1 MPTTPTTTDAHS
13 APVHAQLL
21 DHRKHPYRS
30 LAVVFGVWKSLL
42 LLIAVVARLAGPAYD
57 TSGDLLEAAALVTSN
72 GGNKSYF
79 TTNNHAIPVGGIV
92 SRLTSWDAIYFVQSA
107 HRGYVYEQEWAF
119 GAGLPLAVSAIRDG
133 LNLIG
138 LDAPVPVVAVAYVHV
153 AHLLSVLVLYRLGQ
167 QLWLGSA
174 GRTASFVAA
183 CLHVLSPAGLFLS
196 APYAESSCA
205 LFTFVGYAAYVA
217 GRKQDTASAMSF
229 SGDLLRLAAG
239 ISFGVAT
246 VFRTNGL
253 LNGVV
258 FAYEAVTE
266 ALHFLRQPST
276 SLFRRLVFIGLGGL
290 CVAAGSAIPQT
301 VAYLQ
306 FCSEPSGVPGEDYR
320 SWCKATVPS
329 IYNFV
334 QERYWGSGRLFNYW
348 TLSNLPLF
356 ILATPMLLVMAR
368 SSLDIWSSVSSNPK
382 SVWAEKRGSEG
393 NASKAGRDGP
403 QSPVFDPR
411 LSPIIRCMAATQ
423 LLLAVMAFTS
433 YHVQIVSRLSSG
445 YPVWY
450 WWLAQNLA
458 GGPKS
463 GLAEGFVVFMVMYAA
478 IQGILFASFLPPA

>member
-1 MPTTPTTTDAHS
+1 MS
-13 APVHAQLL
+13 AATSVPVHTQLL
-21 DHRKHPYRS
+21 DHRNHPYRS
-30 LAVVFGVWKSLL
+30 LVGVYAVWKSLL
-42 LLIAVVARLAGPAYD
+42 LAIAVVARLAGPAYD
-57 TSGDLLEAAALVTSN
+57 TSADLLEAAAAASSTGN
-72 GGNKSYF
+72 GSYLAAAS
-79 TTNNHAIPVGGIV
+79 HAIPVGGIV
-92 SRLTSWDAIYFVQSA
+92 SRFTSWDAIYFVQSA
-107 HRGYVYEQEWAF
+107 RRGYVYEQEWAF
-119 GAGLPLAVSAIRDG
+119 GAGLPLVVSTIRSG
-133 LNLIG
+133 LSYVGI
-138 LDAPVPVVAVAYVHV
+138 DAAVPVVAVAYNHV
-153 AHLLSVLVLYRLGQ
+153 AHLLSVLVLYKLGKM
-167 QLWLGSA
+167 LWIGSA
-174 GRTASFVAA
+174 GQTTAFVAA

-205 LFTFVGYAAYVA
+205 LFTFVGYAAFVA
-217 GRKQDTASAMSF
+217 GRKQDTASAYSF
-229 SGDLLRLAAG
+229 SGDLLRLCAG

-253 LNGVV
+253 LNGIV

-266 ALHFLRQPST
+266 GLLFLRRPSLP
-276 SLFRRLVFIGLGGL
+276 LFRRLAFIGIGGL

-306 FCSEPSGVPGEDYR
+306 FCSAPSGVPGEDYR
-320 SWCKATVPS
+320 SWCTATVPS

-356 ILATPMLLVMAR
+356 ILATPMLVVMTL
-368 SSLDIWSSVSSNPK
+368 SGLDIWSSVSPASHQ
-382 SVWAEKRGSEG
+382 AQKRGDGKGKSTTS
-393 NASKAGRDGP
+393 ASI
-403 QSPVFDPR
+403 SPAFDPR
-411 LSPIIRCMAATQ
+411 VPSVIRCMAATQ

-463 GLAEGFVVFMVMYAA
+463 GKAGAFVVFMVMYAA